1 MPKLSIVIPNY
12 NGGENLKRSIES
24 CKTIQITEDNYEI
37 LIVDNKSTD
46 NSVNIVTEMK
56 KKFLIYALLKMKKIL
71 AEYRIG
77 MSVLKKLM
85 GII

>member
-37 LIVDNKSTD
+37 LVASLGFDLDENSKNK
-46 NSVNIVTEMK
+46 I
-56 KKFLIYALLKMKKIL
+56 F
-71 AEYRIG
+71 
-77 MSVLKKLM
+77 
-85 GII
+85 

>member
-56 KKFLIYALLKMKKIL
+56 KKIPNIRLIENEKNLG
-71 AEYRIG
+71 RIQNWN
-77 MSVLKKLM
+77 VC
-85 GII
+85 I

>member
-46 NSVNIVTEMK
+46 NSVNIVT
-56 KKFLIYALLKMKKIL
+56 
-71 AEYRIG
+71 
-77 MSVLKKLM
+77 
-85 GII
+85 

>member
-1 MPKLSIVIPNY
+1 MLKLTITIPNY
-12 NGGENLKRSIES
+12 NGGENLRRSIES
-24 CKTIQITEDNYEI
+24 CRTIQMPENDYEI

-46 NSVNIVTEMK
+46 NSINIVTEMK
-56 KKFLIYALLKMKKIL
+56 KKFLTYALLKMKKIL